1 MSGTIV
7 LTTTARNQ
15 VGNGSIP
22 PKGYNMSLMN
32 YLAVR
37 KARKHPLEDLDR
49 TQSHTTLA
57 PRPKF
62 RFPNP
67 LSSLHILWD
76 KENAMILF
84 YNGFL
89 FAAFYDVTA
98 VIPSQFAQIYN
109 FNDLQIG
116 LCYIPFGL
124 GSLCAALINGLL
136 LDRNY
141 ARWCRKLGI
150 KIKKGRQQDL
160 RNFPIEKARLQI
172 AIPATYITIALVLV
186 FGWVLDIE
194 GPLAVQLVLL
204 FFTSLTMS
212 MAFNCTSTL
221 IIDFYPMS
229 PATATAAN
237 NLVRCWLGAGAT
249 AAVIPMVEAMG
260 RGWTFTA
267 LTLFLGVTS
276 PMLWLVYFRGMRWRE
291 ERVREKDSRDRKDE
305 RKAAKVEDAKDAE
318 KGNGE
323 DALGEVGG
331 HGEGVKEQPG
341 GQDVK
346 GKAHWRPGPVRRTIS
361 HHSMS

>member
-1 MSGTIV
+1 
-7 LTTTARNQ
+7 
-15 VGNGSIP
+15 
-22 PKGYNMSLMN
+22 MN

-37 KARKHPLEDLDR
+37 KARDQQSQDLHR
-49 TQSHTTLA
+49 IQSDSTLA
-57 PRPKF
+57 PKPKM

-116 LCYIPFGL
+116 LCYIPFGV
-124 GSLCAALINGLL
+124 GSLCAALVNGQL

-141 ARWCRKLGI
+141 ARWCRRLGI
-150 KIKKGRQQDL
+150 QIKKGRQQDL
-160 RNFPIEKARLQI
+160 GNIPVEKARLQI

-186 FGWVLDIE
+186 FGWVLDVG

-204 FFTSLTMS
+204 FFISLTMS
-212 MAFNCTSTL
+212 VAFNCTSTL

-249 AAVIPMVEAMG
+249 AALIPMVNAMG

-267 LTLFLGVTS
+267 LTLFLAATS
-276 PMLWLVYFRGMRWRE
+276 PMLWLVYFRGMGWRKERRQKE
-291 ERVREKDSRDRKDE
+291 EREKIKMKQKKSNTI
-305 RKAAKVEDAKDAE
+305 EDGD
-318 KGNGE
+318 
-323 DALGEVGG
+323 
-331 HGEGVKEQPG
+331 
-341 GQDVK
+341 DVK
-346 GKAHWRPGPVRRTIS
+346 TRVDGAGAGHVDVDVAADEKQQRGG
-361 HHSMS
+361 